1 MRGNNKNN
9 GAMWEMRRGFLVKVW
24 LKFGSEL
31 ITFYICY
38 QNKNIA

>member
-1 MRGNNKNN
+1 MGL
-9 GAMWEMRRGFLVKVW
+9 WEMRRGFLVKVW

-31 ITFYICY
+31 FALYICY